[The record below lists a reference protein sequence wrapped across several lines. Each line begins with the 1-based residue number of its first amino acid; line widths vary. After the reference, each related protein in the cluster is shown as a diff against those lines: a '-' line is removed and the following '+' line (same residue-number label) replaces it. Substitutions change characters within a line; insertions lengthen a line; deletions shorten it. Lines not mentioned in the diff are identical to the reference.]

1 MTACCRIIDASP
13 CPRLWFESIHISM
26 DRSTDAPM
34 ELSIDM
40 FMDVSMHVPTDIFM
54 EYS

>member
-1 MTACCRIIDASP
+1 M
-13 CPRLWFESIHISM
+13 HISM

-40 FMDVSMHVPTDIFM
+40 FMDVSMHVPMDIFM
-54 EYS
+54 EYRSINLWIDLDPDSPPR